1 MKVLKQDTA
10 AWNADN
16 SPTCSWMCL
25 CSVCGI
31 QPSHILTYFSLS
43 LQHLFLTF
51 PRIVFMLGFVILL
64 TLVLGGYCS
73 FSLYLALTNQTTN
86 EWCKSRRSGGSP
98 HLPSEP
104 QDRPLAYKNIYSKG
118 IWRNLKEIFNPP
130 TVLERKKE
138 T

>member
-1 MKVLKQDTA
+1 MEVLEQDTLP
-10 AWNADN
+10 WNADRA
-16 SPTCSWMCL
+16 PRAH
-25 CSVCGI
+25 GI
-31 QPSHILTYFSLS
+31 QLSQILTYFSFS

-64 TLVLGGYCS
+64 TLVLGGYSC

-86 EWCKSRRSGGSP
+86 EWCKSRRFGGSP

-104 QDRPLAYKNIYSKG
+104 CDRPVVYKNIYSKG

-130 TVLERKKE
+130 TVLVRKKK